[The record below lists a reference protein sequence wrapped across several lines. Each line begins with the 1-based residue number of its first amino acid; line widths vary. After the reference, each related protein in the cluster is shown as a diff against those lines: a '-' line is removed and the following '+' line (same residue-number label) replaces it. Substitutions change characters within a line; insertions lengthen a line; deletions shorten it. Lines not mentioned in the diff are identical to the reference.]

1 MLSFLG
7 LIIVIETGNNYLS
20 GLEQP
25 DLKPTIFFTPREPI
39 SNMSSE
45 LTRKYRADK
54 NPVVFLVFSSCHDSM
69 D

>member
-1 MLSFLG
+1 MSSTYPMLSFLG

-45 LTRKYRADK
+45 LTLKYGADK
-54 NPVVFLVFSSCHDSM
+54 KASGQ
-69 D
+69 

>member
-45 LTRKYRADK
+45 LTQKYGADK
-54 NPVVFLVFSSCHDSM
+54 KASGQWASRTQ
-69 D
+69 